1 MAAQNYSTPLSL
13 LAFGCSPYMA
23 SIFTD
28 RMRSQGVDAV
38 AMAIPNT
45 VEGDALVAQYIGS
58 RNWSCWMAGPGLTQ
72 DLAWFSRVVQ
82 IAKRAN
88 PNVPMLVYQGQGDV
102 ENAILRQLGVR
113 LPLATV

>member
-1 MAAQNYSTPLSL
+1 MA
-13 LAFGCSPYMA
+13 G
-23 SIFTD
+23 IFTD

-38 AMAIPNT
+38 AIVISNT
-45 VEGDALVAQYIGS
+45 AEGDALVAQYMSS
-58 RNWSCWMAGPGLTQ
+58 RNWNCWMTGTGLMQ
-72 DLAWFSRVVQ
+72 DHAWFSRVVQ
-82 IAKRAN
+82 IAKKAN